1 MIERTRCKLEEKQGD
16 NNSMKCNAPPHKFRL
31 LSRHFPDSMAAV
43 IKQDIIY

>member
-16 NNSMKCNAPPHKFRL
+16 NNSMKCNAPTHKFRL
-31 LSRHFPDSMAAV
+31 LDIFQIVWYVAV

>member
-16 NNSMKCNAPPHKFRL
+16 NNSMKCNAPAHKFTG
-31 LSRHFPDSMAAV
+31 HFPDSMAAV